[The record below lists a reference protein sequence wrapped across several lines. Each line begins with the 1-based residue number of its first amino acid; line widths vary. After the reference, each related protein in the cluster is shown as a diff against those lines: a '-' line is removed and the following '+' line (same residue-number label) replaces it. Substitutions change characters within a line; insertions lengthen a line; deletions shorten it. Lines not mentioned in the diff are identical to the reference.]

1 MLLEI
6 KYSFSLRSNNGP
18 DGHFAL
24 VYDGKYKFWYI
35 YLLDNGLWADIFNP
49 CKFRSPYKAIGHA
62 KEMLQSAYK
71 RMGISYKDDWEIE
84 GIDGLDKV
92 LALTKAL

>member
-1 MLLEI
+1 MLQEI
-6 KYSFSLRSNNGP
+6 KYSFSLRSNTGL

-35 YLLDNGLWADIFNP
+35 YLLDNGLCAGIFNP

-62 KEMLQSAYK
+62 KKMLQSAYK
-71 RMGISYKDDWEIE
+71 RMGISYKDDWEIK

-92 LALTKAL
+92 LALTKEL

>member
-35 YLLDNGLWADIFNP
+35 YLLDAGLCADIFNP
-49 CKFRSPYKAIGHA
+49 YKFRSPSKAIGHA
-62 KEMLQSAYK
+62 KKMLQSAYK
-71 RMGISYKDDWEIE
+71 RRGISYKDGWEIN

>member
-6 KYSFSLRSNNGP
+6 KYSFSLRSNTGR
-18 DGHFAL
+18 DGHFVL

-35 YLLDNGLWADIFNP
+35 YLLDNGLCADIFNP

-62 KEMLQSAYK
+62 KKMLQSAYK
-71 RMGISYKDDWEIE
+71 RMGISYNYDWEIE

-92 LALTKAL
+92 LALTKTL

>member
-6 KYSFSLRSNNGP
+6 KYSFSLRSNTGR
-18 DGHFAL
+18 DGHFVL

-35 YLLDNGLWADIFNP
+35 YLLDNGLCADIFNP

-62 KEMLQSAYK
+62 KKMLQSAYK
-71 RMGISYKDDWEIE
+71 RMGISYKDDWEIK